1 MFGTIFGQWEFL
13 KYRANCW
20 SFGPA
25 KTVVLLML
33 LLVVSGTGPPGYF
46 EDWLFCIRSD
56 VASKR
61 LVSLVTKLIIFRQY
75 HQTRVIKWVQQPFLI
90 ISMTH
95 HNLWCQCKRPCW
107 FLYNSTQFQSVN
119 IGVTSQRNI
128 TTWYC
133 DKCKRCFVL
142 VQMYQISS
150 LKVEYFIAAS
160 NAMTTSQAN
169 SWHHRGM
176 QTHVTQSRI
185 YRST

>member
-25 KTVVLLML
+25 KTVVSLML

-46 EDWLFCIRSD
+46 EDWLFCTRSD

-90 ISMTH
+90 VSMTH

-119 IGVTSQRNI
+119 IGVTSQHDIVTSVNAALF
-128 TTWYC
+128 WC
-133 DKCKRCFVL
+133 RCTKYPASRWNTSLPHPTPWQPVRQIVDIIGACRL
-142 VQMYQISS
+142 MSHSPVYTGVPKVQ
-150 LKVEYFIAAS
+150 
-160 NAMTTSQAN
+160 
-169 SWHHRGM
+169 
-176 QTHVTQSRI
+176 
-185 YRST
+185 